1 METVY
6 CCGRGLPHD
15 QLTFRIVSRY
25 LQHSMKAILP
35 PVLRIDTRV
44 ARNSVRQM
52 GLPREEWVGT
62 AEEFAAGNSRGF
74 RFTER
79 GTGRSMVVLSEGR
92 APGGEAHVLRLPG
105 ATLDPLVQELDL
117 STGTWVAHPAIER
130 FAADGQ
136 TGYEAALASWPGS
149 FSYTQADPEREIRGL
164 RPPQLGALHAVQ
176 AHWALGDGDPA
187 TVVMPTGTGKTDT
200 MISILIATGC
210 TRLLVVVP
218 TDALRTQIAEKFLTL
233 GILPVVDVVSGAALP
248 PVVGMLERRPRGVE
262 DIDLLFSQC
271 NVVVTTM
278 AIAGRCPPE
287 VRTRMAAECSHLF
300 IDEAHHAEAPTWRI
314 FRDAFNERRI
324 VQFTATP
331 YRNDGKPIG
340 GRIVFNYRLR
350 RAQEED
356 YFRPIQFKGIYEFNP
371 ERADEA
377 IAEAAVEQLRMDYDL
392 GHIVMARVKSIPR
405 AAEVL
410 RIYEKFPEFNP
421 VAIHT
426 GIPAGPQREH
436 IRQQI
441 LSGDAR
447 IVVCVDMLGEGFD
460 LPELKIAAFHDVRKS
475 LPVTLQLA
483 GRFTRSRPDLGEA
496 TFIANLASVQVA
508 EELQKLYRSDVDW
521 NVLLPQVAD
530 RAIQDEVALKEFVDG
545 FSDFPD
551 DFPLHRVRPAM
562 SMVAYRTRGERW
574 TPERFLSGIPGADT
588 LDRIYHGVN
597 DEENTLVVVTA
608 QRIPVEWA
616 GVDDISTWDWQLY
629 ILIWDPVNH
638 LLFIHNSS
646 NAGMFKR
653 LAVAVAGGGV
663 TQIGGPEVFRCFQGL
678 NRLRLQNVGLI
689 EQLGRL
695 IRFTMRAGS
704 DVGSGL
710 TDAQIRNTKKSN
722 IFASG
727 FENGLRT
734 TIGCSYKGRI
744 WSRRLTN
751 LKELAAWC
759 RETGTKLIDRLID
772 PEQVILGTLS
782 EQYIAERPE
791 KMPIAIEWPEP
802 FYTEPE
808 RAYRLRLGDRRLE
821 LSSADIDLVHPE
833 TAGVL
838 RFSIGDDQA
847 WAEFRLVL
855 FEDGGEPDF
864 RVEQVGGAEALL
876 EHGSRAFS
884 LAESFNEEPPTI
896 WFADGSSLE
905 GHRYVELRGL
915 PEPFR
920 RDRIEAWDWAGI
932 DIRKEAQG
940 VEGAADSIQ
949 YRVAER
955 LRARDV
961 TLVYDDDGSGESA
974 DLVAISEGEDVI
986 DVEFYHCKYSGSAA
1000 PGARIKD
1007 LYEVCGQAQ
1016 KSVRWM
1022 ESRRQTDLF
1031 QHLLIRNPKVQ
1042 GDTTRSRY
1050 ERGSQ
1055 ADLVRIREKSRIQP
1069 IRLKVFIVQPGLS
1082 RAAASDAQLELLA
1095 VTENYL
1101 METFKVPFGVIA
1113 SI

>member
-1 METVY
+1 M
-6 CCGRGLPHD
+6 
-15 QLTFRIVSRY
+15 
-25 LQHSMKAILP
+25 
-35 PVLRIDTRV
+35 
-44 ARNSVRQM
+44 
-52 GLPREEWVGT
+52 GT
-62 AEEFAAGNSRGF
+62 AEDFVAGNSRGI
-74 RFTER
+74 RFTEER
-79 GTGRSMVVLSEGR
+79 TGRSLIVLREGR
-92 APGGEAHVLRLPG
+92 VPRGEIYVLRISGNPIN
-105 ATLDPLVQELDL
+105 AFMQELDL
-117 STGTWVAHPAIER
+117 SGGTWAVHPAMDT

-136 TGYEAALASWPGS
+136 TGSEVARTSWLGS
-149 FSYTQADPEREIRGL
+149 FAYRQADAERGIRGL

-176 AHWALGDGDPA
+176 AHWALGDKDPA

-200 MISILIATGC
+200 MISILVATGC
-210 TRLLVVVP
+210 ERLLVVVP

-233 GILPVVDVVSGAALP
+233 GILPATEVVSEAALP
-248 PVVGMLERRPRGVE
+248 PVVGMLERRPSGVE
-262 DIDLLFSQC
+262 DIDLLFARC

-287 VRTRMAAECSHLF
+287 VRARMAVQCTHLF
-300 IDEAHHAEAPTWRI
+300 IDEAHHAEAPTWQV
-314 FRDAFNERRI
+314 FRDAFRDRRI

-340 GRIVFNYRLR
+340 GRIIFNYRLR

-356 YFRPIQFKGIYEFNP
+356 YFRPIRFKGIYEFNP
-371 ERADEA
+371 ERADAA
-377 IAEAAVEQLRMDYDL
+377 IAEAAVEQLRMDFDL
-392 GHIVMARVKSIPR
+392 GHIVMARVRSISR

-410 RIYEKFPEFNP
+410 RIYEDYPEFNP

-426 GIPAGPQREH
+426 GIPAGPQRER

-441 LSGDAR
+441 LSGEAR
-447 IVVCVDMLGEGFD
+447 VVVCVDMLGEGFD

-496 TFIANLASVQVA
+496 TFIANLASVEVT

-521 NVLLPQVAD
+521 NMLLPQVAD
-530 RAIQDEVALKEFVDG
+530 RAIQDEVDLKEFVDG
-545 FSDFPD
+545 FPDFPD
-551 DFPLHRVRPAM
+551 IFPLHGVRPAM
-562 SMVAYRTRGERW
+562 SMVAYRTRCERW
-574 TPERFLSGIPGADT
+574 RPERFLSGISGAAA
-588 LDRIYHGVN
+588 LDRVYHGVN
-597 DEENTLVVVTA
+597 EEENTLVIVTA
-608 QRIPVEWA
+608 ERIPVEWA
-616 GVDDISTWDWQLY
+616 GADDISTWDWQLY
-629 ILIWDPVNH
+629 ILIWDRANQ

-653 LAVAVAGGGV
+653 LATAVAGDGV
-663 TQIGGPEVFRCFQGL
+663 TQLGGPDVFRCFHGL

-722 IFASG
+722 VFASG
-727 FENGLRT
+727 FENGSRT

-751 LKELAAWC
+751 LKDLAAWC
-759 RETGTKLIDRLID
+759 RETGAKLIDRTID

-782 EQYIAERPE
+782 EQYVAERPE

-808 RAYRLRLGDRRLE
+808 RAYRIRIGDRRIE
-821 LSSADIDLVHPE
+821 LSGADIELVRPDTE
-833 TAGVL
+833 GVL
-838 RFSIGDDQA
+838 QFMVGDDRT

-855 FEDGGEPDF
+855 LMRGGEPDF
-864 RVEQVGGAEALL
+864 RVEQVGGEEALL
-876 EHGSRAFS
+876 EHGSRAYLLADAFS
-884 LAESFNEEPPTI
+884 EEPPTI

-905 GHRYVELRGL
+905 GHRYVELRAL
-915 PEPFR
+915 PEAFR
-920 RDRIEAWDWAGI
+920 RDRIEVWEWDEI
-932 DIRKEAQG
+932 NIRKEAQG
-940 VEGAADSIQ
+940 VEGAPDSVQ
-949 YRVAER
+949 YRVSEL

-974 DLVAISEGEDVI
+974 DLVAISEEEDAI
-986 DVEFYHCKYSGSAA
+986 NVEFYHCKYSGGAT

-1022 ESRRQTDLF
+1022 ETRRQTDLF
-1031 QHLLIRNPKVQ
+1031 QHLLTRDPKVE
-1042 GDTTRSRY
+1042 GDASRSRY
-1050 ERGSQ
+1050 EKGTQ
-1055 ADLVRIREKSRIQP
+1055 ADLVRIREKSRVQP
-1069 IRLKVFIVQPGLS
+1069 LRLKVFIVQPGLS

-1101 METFKVPFGVIA
+1101 METFKVSFSVIA
-1113 SI
+1113 SA